1 MSTRKPENPLF
12 LHHVGIAVRDLEAAV
27 RRFQEILGL
36 EEVAY
41 EDLPDRGLRVA
52 VFTLGPVRLE
62 LISPTRA
69 GTALDRFLEKRGDGL
84 HHLSFGVRN
93 WPQLLQR
100 LEQTG
105 VHIVDG
111 PRPGA
116 FSPRVIFTDPRDTGR
131 VLLEFMDF
139 SGEPEVP

>member
-1 MSTRKPENPLF
+1 MSTRNPEADLF

-27 RRFQEILGL
+27 QRFQEILGVSRV
-36 EEVAY
+36 EY

-62 LISPTRA
+62 LVSPTRP

-84 HHLSFGVRN
+84 HHLSFGVRRWN
-93 WPQLLQR
+93 DLWERLQ
-100 LEQTG
+100 QAG
-105 VHIVDG
+105 VRIVDG

-131 VLLEFMDF
+131 VLLEFM
-139 SGEPEVP
+139 EMPEEV